1 MNDLARDPALESL
14 PVRLAALGH
23 RTVLYIDDNAANR
36 RLVERVFER
45 RPDLELITAS
55 RGSPGL
61 DLAYDYQPNLVLL
74 DLSLPD
80 IDGYEVL
87 RRLRADPRTN
97 AIPVIVVSADADQRT
112 IQRLLETGAVA
123 YLTNPIDVHNLIA
136 TVDQLTT

>member
-1 MNDLARDPALESL
+1 VNDLAVDTALDPL
-14 PVRLAALGH
+14 PLRIAALRD

-36 RLVERVFER
+36 RLVERIFER
-45 RPDLELITAS
+45 RPDLELIAVS
-55 RGSPGL
+55 RGLPGL
-61 DLAYDYQPNLVLL
+61 DLAHDYHPDLVLL

-123 YLTNPIDVHNLIA
+123 YLTKPIDVHNLIDA
-136 TVDQLTT
+136 VDQLIR

>member
-1 MNDLARDPALESL
+1 M
-14 PVRLAALGH
+14 
-23 RTVLYIDDNAANR
+23 
-36 RLVERVFER
+36 
-45 RPDLELITAS
+45 
-55 RGSPGL
+55 PGL
-61 DLAYDYQPNLVLL
+61 DLAHDYHPNLVLL

-123 YLTNPIDVHNLIA
+123 YLTKPIDVHNLIDA
-136 TVDQLTT
+136 VDQLIS